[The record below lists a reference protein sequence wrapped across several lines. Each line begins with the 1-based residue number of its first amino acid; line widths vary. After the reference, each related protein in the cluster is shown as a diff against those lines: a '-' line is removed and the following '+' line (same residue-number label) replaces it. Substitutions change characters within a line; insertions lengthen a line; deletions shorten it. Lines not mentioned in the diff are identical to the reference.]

1 MNEDEELLEEIKKR
15 PKFVAQHMTRELVVN
30 GRLPH
35 LESYGDHLAR
45 YGKGFSQML
54 NMAGEQNKTTHQ
66 PFAPKLMH
74 GVSLGHL
81 SIEDVTLTKDI
92 DITQAEK
99 TQNRLATIQ

>member
-45 YGKGFSQML
+45 YGKGFS
-54 NMAGEQNKTTHQ
+54 
-66 PFAPKLMH
+66 
-74 GVSLGHL
+74 
-81 SIEDVTLTKDI
+81 
-92 DITQAEK
+92 
-99 TQNRLATIQ
+99 